1 MKMNDKLYSVLKW
14 LCIIALPA
22 IASFYY
28 MIAEIWKLPYS
39 DEVPRTITGIATLI
53 GALIGVS
60 ALSYNEN
67 KPTEMNIDEE
77 GEDEEQE

>member
-28 MIAEIWKLPYS
+28 LIAEIWKLPYS

-67 KPTEMNIDEE
+67 KDTEMNIDEE

>member
-67 KPTEMNIDEE
+67 KTIEMNIDEE

>member
-1 MKMNDKLYSVLKW
+1 MKMNDTLYSVLKW

-67 KPTEMNIDEE
+67 KPIEMNIDEE